1 MSAGGNWTSIRGCW
15 SGTKPYQ
22 SRSQQPHQLYRSQS
36 HTEAN
41 HNGAGQ
47 LGSTF
52 KYQFWSLQLHYG
64 YSLVRLY
71 SNATELNWEVVVS
84 GGCRSIKFFWWG
96 GDWGTSQ
103 TAFIWIE
110 FTISGRGRKTTEK
123 LQMTVL
129 KGNKA
134 IIRNLKG
141 NGKLKAPLFVFQIMA
156 RCRWVVSCIS

>member
-1 MSAGGNWTSIRGCW
+1 MLYLHSCWFWNNQVVVSAGGNWTSIRGWW

-96 GDWGTSQ
+96 GDSGSSQ

-110 FTISGRGRKTTEK
+110 FTISFRG
-123 LQMTVL
+123 
-129 KGNKA
+129 G
-134 IIRNLKG
+134 
-141 NGKLKAPLFVFQIMA
+141 GKLRRNFKWLVYKETKQLSAI
-156 RCRWVVSCIS
+156 